1 MKVKLVELK
10 AVYLMCPNCKRRYSF
25 FVGGPGATIP
35 IVPERCG
42 SCNAEFEPVDLF
54 RLAGGVDDKVD
65 LSPAGIKNE

>member
-42 SCNAEFEPVDLF
+42 SCNAEFEPVDLM
-54 RLAGGVDDKVD
+54 AMQSEPEKAD